1 MCHSISVTD
10 YFKTIL
16 KKMQIG
22 YRNKTDKMID
32 TSMNL
37 RQKQA
42 GNRPRAAKVLRNRL
56 QCYHRVGRLNT
67 TDYEMLEMN
76 VWVIHSS
83 WAKVNVDSH
92 PKWNKEQ
99 SKDSKKSCQGN
110 SKGFVRF
117 CHCPPSL
124 GAGLS
129 ERPSFK
135 LPVCFFCL
143 VLDFLSMHTWNRKQ
157 SSFKCTELD

>member
-1 MCHSISVTD
+1 MLTHMCHSISVMD

-16 KKMQIG
+16 KEMQIG

-56 QCYHRVGRLNT
+56 QCYHLMGRLNT

-76 VWVIHSS
+76 V
-83 WAKVNVDSH
+83 
-92 PKWNKEQ
+92 
-99 SKDSKKSCQGN
+99 
-110 SKGFVRF
+110 
-117 CHCPPSL
+117 
-124 GAGLS
+124 
-129 ERPSFK
+129 
-135 LPVCFFCL
+135 
-143 VLDFLSMHTWNRKQ
+143 
-157 SSFKCTELD
+157 